1 MVKGDSQ
8 PYGKAVRGQ
17 SSIMRLPLSVQP
29 PTFITSPSH
38 QLIRYTISSNSTD
51 PDPDTS
57 NPLFAPIVP
66 TLMLTILPGLEIPKS
81 WRSSQ
86 SGWEFRIAMLR
97 GRDGSHTIEKISS
110 NA

>member
-17 SSIMRLPLSVQP
+17 SSIMRLQP
-29 PTFITSPSH
+29 FNLPSH
-38 QLIRYTISSNSTD
+38 HLIHYTISSNSTD
-51 PDPDTS
+51 PGPDTS

-66 TLMLTILPGLEIPKS
+66 TLMLAGLSGLEIPKS

-86 SGWEFRIAMLR
+86 SG
-97 GRDGSHTIEKISS
+97 
-110 NA
+110 